1 MNMKQWIALFV
12 IMLVV
17 IGVCTSCSP
26 PNPTASTSLSTSS
39 AVPQG
44 LPSSQMSGLAENGSS
59 VEAESSGEGAL
70 ADAWI
75 PDPELSADL
84 PVPDFLTEDQQ
95 QLYRAAYR
103 MYYHFSMSGG
113 FALDRSVS
121 IQGDNER
128 TFYLDKGF
136 ESYSAFQKALESVFT
151 EDYANRLRNDTQLYM
166 DDGNDRLFSSPG
178 DRGGNI
184 DYVSTSFELVSQ
196 SAEELTFHL
205 IGHYREDA
213 GFGEKGG
220 SAKETTQEYPI
231 HMVRTEN
238 GWRFDNFAMA
248 F

>member
-1 MNMKQWIALFV
+1 MNMKQRIALFV
-12 IMLVV
+12 ITLVV

-44 LPSSQMSGLAENGSS
+44 LPSSQMSGLAESGSS

-121 IQGDNER
+121 IHVQG
-128 TFYLDKGF
+128 
-136 ESYSAFQKALESVFT
+136 SYRIPF
-151 EDYANRLRNDTQLYM
+151 
-166 DDGNDRLFSSPG
+166 P
-178 DRGGNI
+178 
-184 DYVSTSFELVSQ
+184 
-196 SAEELTFHL
+196 
-205 IGHYREDA
+205 YR
-213 GFGEKGG
+213 
-220 SAKETTQEYPI
+220 
-231 HMVRTEN
+231 
-238 GWRFDNFAMA
+238 
-248 F
+248 